1 MAIPRARMM
10 RMDWIRGLRG
20 KGDDYNACNGNTG
33 CIRMHGSS
41 STWPYGPAEDAKEN
55 DENDEK
61 MPQEHNG

>member
-20 KGDDYNACNGNTG
+20 KGDDYNAYNDNTG

-55 DENDEK
+55 DEDDEK